1 MNIVVKNTG
10 TMDESKHNRM
20 LDMTIAAYNA
30 HKKTFK
36 NWNKLLTLGEPIKC
50 WESDDCDICVEYENV
65 EWFHYEGEG
74 LRLPFPDEVG
84 IKWW

>member
-10 TMDESKHNRM
+10 TMDDRM
-20 LDMTIAAYNA
+20 LDVAIAAYNA
-30 HKKTFK
+30 HKKAFK
-36 NWNKLLTLGEPIKC
+36 NWNMGEPIKC
-50 WESDDCDICVEYENV
+50 WESDDCDICVEYENG